1 VLDWHLSPAEQAALT
16 DTGTVDEAEE
26 IEERDGGNDVQ
37 IDLQAQSGFG
47 SQIKL
52 HEWAAIPE
60 AIVSFSIDF
69 DEGHR

>member
-1 VLDWHLSPAEQAALT
+1 VLDRHLSPAEQAALT
-16 DTGTVDEAEE
+16 DIGTVDEAEE

-47 SQIKL
+47 GQIKL

-60 AIVSFSIDF
+60 AMVSFSIAL
-69 DEGHR
+69 EGGHR